1 MGRRAVLLGN
11 AAVERRCHAIET
23 KAPLDVAAVDDAIA
37 AIRRPTLLRERLGD
51 AVLYAQRVES
61 EVAQLPID
69 VALPH
74 DADSYLG
81 RFLRVWTPDELGHG
95 EAQAHLLTFLDL
107 AVPDASTDDWL
118 ASHLAWLL
126 GTASAR
132 AYEVVLMTYLTVGAM
147 NEKLAMSAYQAMAA
161 VAATIGEQDLADLLF
176 SPMRRDESMHL
187 GYYRT
192 YAREL
197 GKVLHP
203 WQRWLVRTLVL
214 RTYAPV
220 GARRDVH
227 KASLGRTLLA
237 LEADPD
243 DPTIASHTQAI
254 AEEVMA
260 TDGRSLPPFVHAAM
274 AACVASARATDRGA
288 VALVTCAA

>member
-11 AAVERRCHAIET
+11 AAVERRCRAIET
-23 KAPLDVAAVDDAIA
+23 KASLDVAAVDDAIA
-37 AIRRPTLLRERLGD
+37 AIRRPMLLRERLGD

-187 GYYRT
+187 GYRT